1 MAAEQFQ
8 KSDFNWQIQ
17 QFFRQVGEWI
27 ELRFSQVQTPNVPNP
42 PNWGFLSRWLE
53 AGFWLIVSLAAVW
66 LIYQIYL
73 WIRSYFDLN
82 SSQLGKFLDRTSTN
96 AEKERTV
103 SGWVKSAQEFQQQG
117 NYREASRA
125 LYMATLQRLNETKL
139 VAIDKSRTDQEY
151 SRLVRLL
158 PQAESYQM
166 LLETHE
172 LLCFSNTPISAEMFD
187 RVQRAYGNI
196 ERATLDSV
204 TMAQ

>member
-27 ELRFSQVQTPNVPNP
+27 ELRFPQIQPPDVPNA
-42 PNWGFLSRWLE
+42 PNWAFPSWWLE
-53 AGFWLIVSLAAVW
+53 AGFWVVVGLAVLW
-66 LIYQIYL
+66 LGFQIYL
-73 WIRSYFDLN
+73 WVRSYLN
-82 SSQLGKFLDRTSTN
+82 RNQAQIAKFLDRGSAN
-96 AEKERTV
+96 AEKERTI

-125 LYMATLQRLNETKL
+125 LYMATLQRLSETKL
-139 VAIDKSRTDQEY
+139 IPNDKSRTDREY
-151 SRLVRLL
+151 LRLVQLL

-166 LLETHE
+166 LLDTHE
-172 LLCFSNTPISAEMFD
+172 LLCFSNLPISAEMFD
-187 RVQRAYGNI
+187 RVQRAYDNI

-204 TMAQ
+204 RMA

>member
-27 ELRFSQVQTPNVPNP
+27 ELRLQVQPPNVSDSPS
-42 PNWGFLSRWLE
+42 WRFLSRWLE
-53 AGFWLIVSLAAVW
+53 AGFWLLVSLFTLW

-73 WIRSYFDLN
+73 WIRSYFNRN
-82 SSQLGKFLDRTSTN
+82 SSQMAKFLGRTAAN
-96 AEKERTV
+96 AQKERTT
-103 SGWVKSAQEFQQQG
+103 SAWVKSAQEFQQQG

-139 VAIDKSRTDQEY
+139 VPIDKSRTDREY
-151 SRLVRLL
+151 SRLVQLL

-196 ERATLDSV
+196 ERATLDLAK
-204 TMAQ
+204 MA